1 MCVTADSSD
10 GGCKNQGTEEV
21 QSESNSVHL
30 RASWGELQLTSL
42 YKCMMIYLRCT
53 PNLFNCS
60 YASFLSAFVTGVV
73 ETENK
78 IL

>member
-10 GGCKNQGTEEV
+10 KVARTRELK
-21 QSESNSVHL
+21 ESRVRVTAHL
-30 RASWGELQLTSL
+30 RACLGELQLASL

-73 ETENK
+73 ETEK
-78 IL
+78 AIL